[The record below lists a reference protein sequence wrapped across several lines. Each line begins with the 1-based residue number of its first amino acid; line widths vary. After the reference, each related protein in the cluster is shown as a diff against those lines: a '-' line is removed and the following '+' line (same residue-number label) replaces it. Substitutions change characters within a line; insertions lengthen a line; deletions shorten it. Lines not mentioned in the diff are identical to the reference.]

1 MAGTLLIPFIFVLR
15 TYNNGIKET
24 LQQPLGSD
32 HDPTAVGDLVSGRT
46 RICVMYRLT
55 SCLKATP
62 LLLRLTQLSLAMMM
76 ELLVPFN

>member
-15 TYNNGIKET
+15 TYNYGIKET

-46 RICVMYRLT
+46 RIV
-55 SCLKATP
+55 
-62 LLLRLTQLSLAMMM
+62 
-76 ELLVPFN
+76 